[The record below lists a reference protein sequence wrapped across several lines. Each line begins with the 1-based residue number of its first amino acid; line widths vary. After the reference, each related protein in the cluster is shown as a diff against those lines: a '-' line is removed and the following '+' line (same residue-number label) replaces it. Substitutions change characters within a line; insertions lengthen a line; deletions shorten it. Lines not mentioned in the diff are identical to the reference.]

1 MFRVFLD
8 DIREPDWVYPDDKTG
23 WTICRS
29 MGELRNVVRVFGI
42 PTMISFDHDLGDNE
56 PTGMD
61 IAKWL
66 VELDL
71 NFKTMP
77 KDFQFKVHSSNPC
90 GRENIE
96 SLLNN
101 YLLHRNNNGLSTSTE

>member
-8 DIREPDWVYPDDKTG
+8 DIRDPQWVYPDDPYG
-23 WTICRS
+23 WTTCRTK
-29 MGELRNVVRVFGI
+29 GELRNVIRVFGI
-42 PTMISFDHDLGDNE
+42 PHMISFDHDLGENE

-66 VELDL
+66 IELDL
-71 NFKTMP
+71 NHKMMP
-77 KDFQFKVHSSNPC
+77 SDFTFKVHSSNPC

-96 SLLNN
+96 SLLLN
-101 YLLHRNNNGLSTSTE
+101 YLEHRKSEV